1 MISGSSNILFDSRI
15 IQHFIWLTTAS
26 YVMNSWSCLGKT
38 HKYGWVKRCMRAK
51 PSPLDNWTQSGN
63 TYICTDS
70 LLFNK
75 PYTIKKNKQ

>member
-1 MISGSSNILFDSRI
+1 
-15 IQHFIWLTTAS
+15 
-26 YVMNSWSCLGKT
+26 MNPWTGLGKT

-75 PYTIKKNKQ
+75 PYTIKKKINNKKKDNIDMDSTIAGSMNASCVI